1 MKPTKRAVTN
11 DGPGEVGITG
21 QSKSPLSP
29 RSYIKSQRGSTML
42 QPTISRF
49 VKSVEYKSLTVLLS
63 DFRKTL
69 ERENGRS
76 IDQLQTSGAEMLS
89 DLCIFLGLSD
99 ENRRKVLG
107 KDGAR
112 FIDSILDTP
121 IRLPIKH

>member
-1 MKPTKRAVTN
+1 
-11 DGPGEVGITG
+11 
-21 QSKSPLSP
+21 
-29 RSYIKSQRGSTML
+29 ML

-49 VKSVEYKSLTVLLS
+49 AKGVEYKSLTVLLS

-69 ERENGRS
+69 ERESSGS
-76 IDQLQTSGAEMLS
+76 IDQLQTSGAEVLS

-112 FIDSILDTP
+112 FIDSILETP
-121 IRLPIKH
+121 IRLSVKH